1 MTSNNPA
8 QLKRGEKP
16 PSATVT
22 LFCPVEGCGEPVEVG
37 IHLWA
42 LKNIRDCYVTS
53 ECRGHR
59 CKPPQPDE
67 PTEFGARVTID
78 GERWLRVEE
87 GEGDWPWQDIGGVN
101 RAWNE
106 LTKRGTITLGWSD
119 ES

>member
-67 PTEFGARVTID
+67 PTGLGAVVEVEGKRIVRVD
-78 GERWLRVEE
+78 
-87 GEGDWPWQDIGGVN
+87 D
-101 RAWNE
+101 
-106 LTKRGTITLGWSD
+106 D
-119 ES
+119 ESLWLDDDGCWHNWAYITACGPVTVLSEGVAS